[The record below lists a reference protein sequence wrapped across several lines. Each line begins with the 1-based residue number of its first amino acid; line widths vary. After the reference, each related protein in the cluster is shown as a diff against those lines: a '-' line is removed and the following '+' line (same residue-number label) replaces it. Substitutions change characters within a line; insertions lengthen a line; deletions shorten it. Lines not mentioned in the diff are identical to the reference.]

1 MGSSHAL
8 VLPLKRHQG
17 LMHGGRNERV
27 LDSHYEQLTP
37 ALAPF
42 FFPAACPK
50 TPFLRIDRAPSSE
63 SGGGSS
69 SGMHSEKDYF
79 EQGCFATSSACE

>member
-37 ALAPF
+37 ALCPLF
-42 FFPAACPK
+42 FPK
-50 TPFLRIDRAPSSE
+50 TPLFRIDRAPSSKG
-63 SGGGSS
+63 GGGSS

-79 EQGCFATSSACE
+79 EQGCFAMSSACE